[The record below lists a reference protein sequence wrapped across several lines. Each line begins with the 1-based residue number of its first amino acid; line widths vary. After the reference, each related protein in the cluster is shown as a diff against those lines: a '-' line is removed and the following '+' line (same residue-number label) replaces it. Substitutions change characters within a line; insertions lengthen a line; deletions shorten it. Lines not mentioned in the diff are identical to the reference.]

1 MKIEKQ
7 KFLKIIMSFLMSL
20 YILSIFFCM
29 SNETDKLKNQVKI
42 ESELVLNLTSE
53 GNLLRENNIK
63 LENEN
68 KDMLEEMKKLKQQLD
83 DVEEKYKKEIGTVS
97 FNE

>member
-1 MKIEKQ
+1 
-7 KFLKIIMSFLMSL
+7 MSL

-83 DVEEKYKKEIGTVS
+83 DVEEKYKKEIGAVS